1 MVRLPVADRPTL
13 ARPAPALT
21 LRPRLLAV
29 NRSGPIF
36 FDLRKMS
43 PISAPYGAPIRA
55 SLPRLFRDDEPEK
68 QVHHF
73 THAEQPEEGEAN
85 PDERRVHA
93 EELGQATAHTSEE
106 AA

>member
-21 LRPRLLAV
+21 LSPRLLAV

-43 PISAPYGAPIRA
+43 PIPLPTCADQSA
-55 SLPRLFRDDEPEK
+55 
-68 QVHHF
+68 
-73 THAEQPEEGEAN
+73 TEALSG
-85 PDERRVHA
+85 R
-93 EELGQATAHTSEE
+93 
-106 AA
+106 